1 MNILLIGATGQIGYT
16 LTLALSST
24 DHQIS
29 ILVRD
34 RHKLPFPSSVRVIE
48 QPEFNRPT
56 FIEALSG
63 MNHVIYGVGLPE
75 QFFHDDTIFERIN
88 YIMLETFLDVFKDR
102 EPKELTYI
110 STYEVFEDIDGLI
123 RESNPIADEAHMTPY
138 FTAMTRAYR
147 MAIEFSNQ
155 YGINL
160 GTIHPAAVYGGLATG
175 FGFTNFIED
184 LVSRKIWRNP
194 TIIDGKFPL
203 VHVDS
208 LADGIIKSI
217 GQPGAFII
225 SDQMTSLK
233 EIAITLRKHAPSYIP
248 PTAPLGMVKAVVPL
262 MEATARMTNTRPVIS
277 SVQIDFLTK
286 GQEPKADKAVAELGW
301 NPMPLDDGIQKYLTD
316 RKSIYGQ

>member
-1 MNILLIGATGQIGYT
+1 
-16 LTLALSST
+16 
-24 DHQIS
+24 
-29 ILVRD
+29 
-34 RHKLPFPSSVRVIE
+34 
-48 QPEFNRPT
+48 
-56 FIEALSG
+56 
-63 MNHVIYGVGLPE
+63 
-75 QFFHDDTIFERIN
+75 
-88 YIMLETFLDVFKDR
+88 MLETFLDVFKDR

-110 STYEVFEDIDGLI
+110 STYEVFGDIDGLI
-123 RESNPIADEAHMTPY
+123 RESHPIADEAHMTPY
-138 FTAMTRAYR
+138 FAAMTRAYH
-147 MAIEFSNQ
+147 MAIEFSTQ

-184 LVSRKIWRNP
+184 LLSRKIWRNP

-217 GQPGAFII
+217 GHPGAF
-225 SDQMTSLK
+225 MTSLK

-248 PTAPLGMVKAVVPL
+248 ITVPLGMVKAVVPL
-262 MEATARMTNTRPVIS
+262 MEATARMTNTRPAIS

-286 GQEPKADKAVAELGW
+286 GLEPKADKAVAELGS
-301 NPMPLDDGIQKYLTD
+301 NPMPLDEGIQKYLTD